1 MSDDAYGAT
10 VAKRRLARR
19 LTELRRASGHTANHV
34 CDLLDWGRG
43 KVGRFE
49 ANHWKRP
56 EMSDIRD
63 LLRVYGVDD
72 DERAELEALA
82 MKARVKPWWRDY
94 SDVFENEFAGFE
106 NDAVQIRIC
115 MPLLVPGLLQT
126 RDYAEA
132 VLRVAPKPPTWR
144 ERATE
149 ARMRRQQIL
158 DRPDGTAPKL
168 IAVITE
174 ASLMYRWGTKSERRD
189 QIEYLVKVAASP
201 NLELRI
207 QRFAD
212 GPHRGLWSMI
222 DIFDFEGDEPSVVY
236 LESDTAIQEVT
247 ADDDVMAYVEGF
259 SRSRDSALEP
269 ADTMQ
274 YLKYLAEQLE

>member
-82 MKARVKPWWRDY
+82 MRARVKPWWRDY
-94 SDVFENEFAGFE
+94 SDTFENEFPGFE
-106 NDAVQIRIC
+106 NDAVQVRVYL
-115 MPLLVPGLLQT
+115 PLLVPGLLQT

-158 DRPDGTAPKL
+158 DRTDGTAPKL
-168 IAVITE
+168 VAVITE
-174 ASLMYRWGTKSERRD
+174 ASLMYRWGTKTERRE
-189 QIEYLVKVAASP
+189 QIDHLVEVSSHP
-201 NLELRI
+201 NVDLRI

-222 DIFDFEGDEPSVVY
+222 DIFDFEDDEPSVVY
-236 LESDTAIQEVT
+236 LESDIAIQEVT
-247 ADDDVMAYVEGF
+247 ANDEVMAYVEGF

-269 ADTMQ
+269 ADTTQ

>member
-72 DERAELEALA
+72 DERSELEALA

-106 NDAVQIRIC
+106 NDAVQIRVC

-144 ERATE
+144 DRATE

-158 DRPDGTAPKL
+158 DRPGGTAPKL

-189 QIEYLVKVAASP
+189 QIEHLVKVAAEP
-201 NLELRI
+201 NVELRI

-269 ADTMQ
+269 ADTTQ
-274 YLKYLAEQLE
+274 FLKYLAEQLE

>member
-1 MSDDAYGAT
+1 
-10 VAKRRLARR
+10 
-19 LTELRRASGHTANHV
+19 
-34 CDLLDWGRG
+34 
-43 KVGRFE
+43 
-49 ANHWKRP
+49 
-56 EMSDIRD
+56 
-63 LLRVYGVDD
+63 
-72 DERAELEALA
+72 
-82 MKARVKPWWRDY
+82 
-94 SDVFENEFAGFE
+94 
-106 NDAVQIRIC
+106 

-132 VLRVAPKPPTWR
+132 VLRVAPKPPIWR

-149 ARMRRQQIL
+149 ARMRRQRIL
-158 DRPDGTAPKL
+158 DRTDPTAPKL
-168 IAVITE
+168 VAVITE
-174 ASLMYRWGTKSERRD
+174 ASLMYRWGTKSERRE
-189 QIEYLVKVAASP
+189 QIDYLVKAADHP
-201 NLELRI
+201 NVELRI

-222 DIFDFEGDEPSVVY
+222 DIFDFGDDEPSVVF

-247 ADDDVMAYVEGF
+247 ANDDVMAYVEGF

>member
-72 DERAELEALA
+72 EERAELEGLA
-82 MKARVKPWWRDY
+82 MRARVKPWWRDF
-94 SDVFENEFAGFE
+94 SDVWDNEFPGFE
-106 NDAVQIRIC
+106 NDAMQIRVYL
-115 MPLLVPGLLQT
+115 PLLVPGLLQT

-158 DRPDGTAPKL
+158 DRTDGTAPKL
-168 IAVITE
+168 VAVITE
-174 ASLMYRWGTKSERRD
+174 ASLMYRWGTKSERRE
-189 QIEYLVKVAASP
+189 QIDHLVEVSTYP
-201 NLELRI
+201 NVDLRI

-222 DIFDFEGDEPSVVY
+222 DIFDFEDDEPSVVY
-236 LESDTAIQEVT
+236 LESDIAIQEVT
-247 ADDDVMAYVEGF
+247 ADDEVMAYVEGF
-259 SRSRDSALEP
+259 SRSRDSALES
-269 ADTMQ
+269 ADTTQ

>member
-94 SDVFENEFAGFE
+94 ADVFENEFAGFE

-269 ADTMQ
+269 ADTTQ

>member
-1 MSDDAYGAT
+1 MSDDAYGST
-10 VAKRRLARR
+10 VAKRRLSRR

-72 DERAELEALA
+72 EEREELEALA
-82 MKARVKPWWRDY
+82 MQARIKPWWRDY

-106 NDAVQIRIC
+106 NDAVQIRVY

-132 VLRVAPKPPTWR
+132 VLRVAPKPPIWR

-149 ARMRRQQIL
+149 ARMRRQRIL
-158 DRPDGTAPKL
+158 DRTDPTAPKL
-168 IAVITE
+168 VAVITE
-174 ASLMYRWGTKSERRD
+174 ASLMYRWGTKNERRE
-189 QIEYLVKVAASP
+189 QIDYLLKAADHP
-201 NLELRI
+201 NVELRI

-222 DIFDFEGDEPSVVY
+222 DIFDFGDDEPSVVF

-247 ADDDVMAYVEGF
+247 ANDDVMAYVEGF